1 MATSIPPNPTSH
13 TVVQLLGKLND
24 TDPDFRFMA
33 LNDLIAVFA
42 NAKNDMLHHDYNTAA
57 RTIDHVVKAL
67 DDQNGEVQNQA
78 IKCLGPLVAKTP
90 ANLIAPLIEKLT
102 TLKLQNSVDN
112 SVPALALRNVIEALP
127 RPQPGVPPTKDVTE
141 AYISISRVLMPRLLG
156 RTPQAVKSSSNVRL
170 PPPEQSMIEGEGLF
184 NPDAVDVIIE
194 VVKCFGVM
202 LSPYDE
208 VQALQE
214 VIITLLDNK
223 KATSAVRKKAVIA
236 LSILAV
242 YLLDEQLVAFLD
254 RAVTVLKDPK
264 SDPVTQRLYLTIMGS
279 MARSIPY
286 RFGMHIGNV
295 VQLTLAFL
303 AEEDLQGHLEE
314 MGEGDDVGLEF
325 AEVRE
330 AALVA
335 LEAFLASCPS
345 EMRPYTDDTIAACLR
360 YLKYDPNYAA
370 DDDEDMDEEEEE
382 EEDDDFGDDD
392 EFESGGAFDDDDD
405 ASWKVRRCAAKA
417 IHTLVSTRSNG
428 DLLDN
433 GVLYSQVAPP
443 LVKRFDEREDN
454 VRLEVI
460 SALSVLIRK
469 TGVGIIPDFLLDSTL
484 LDSQSQQPQSRKRRR
499 QSSVVSASA
508 RLDGTGLVSPTTE
521 KIPSTGPR
529 ADLAKLTP
537 QIVKSSTKLLK
548 GKSIPTRQA
557 TMNLLDDLILVQRG
571 GLSDHLDQ
579 IVDLII
585 DATKTTVASTASA
598 SLSGSGGAAS
608 ATPATLRV
616 AALKFLGNIAKTHSS
631 SLLQPHLSKMV
642 SGVAGAVNDRFYKIS
657 SQAIVTVEEIGKA
670 ITPPRSR
677 MTAQKYKPEL
687 SKLYDVI
694 VEKATA
700 VDADAEVRQK
710 AIHALG
716 TLLARTSDAEGAGL
730 LPSDKRNKGL
740 SIISDRLKNETT
752 RLAAVRAVEE
762 ISAHPSP
769 NFDPEWVRSV
779 TVELSAQV
787 RKANRALRGS
797 SIQALKHLALSTA
810 GQQAFDQTTIQTLVE
825 ALLPIIANADSH
837 LHGATFRILTCLVK
851 VDPKGVV
858 TLEFNAAICDFV
870 QQNVVAAVLDPLL
883 DLVAQIGQSGVG
895 EDLMTRLLKDV
906 GVSGDPSTVGQ
917 VIGTLLVAS
926 GGTGGVDI
934 NSFITEAETAEDKA
948 RGSLALSVL
957 GEAALRLGAE
967 SPLKAEIFTKHF
979 GDEYD
984 KFSMTAALALGRAA
998 AGNVEVY
1005 VPVILQSFHDEGAK
1019 QYLLLQSIKEILL
1032 QSVDLSKFAQPIW
1045 DCLLESSQG
1054 EDNKAVCAECIGR
1067 LAIVDPE
1074 TYIPKLD
1081 KLLGDPAP
1089 AVRGIAVQALRYT
1102 FADSGDKFDAVLQ
1115 NYLISMLTAMLQ
1127 DTDMDIRRLAMTTFT
1142 SAAHNKPDMVL
1153 GHLNKLMPFVL
1164 QESVIKPELIREVMM
1179 GPFKILVDDGLEL
1192 RKGAYESLYALMEV
1206 ALSRISIIELYDRII
1221 AGLTDDNDIRAL
1233 SNLMLSKLA
1242 IIDPQETI
1250 RRLDTI
1256 AEAFRATLSIKLKEN
1271 AVKQEYEKQEE
1282 AARSVLRTTLLVWD
1296 KLKGSVSTGQ
1306 CQVWTTYWDWVSKD
1320 FERQL
1325 RQLREENDKIGHTY
1339 A

>member
-112 SVPALALRNVIEALP
+112 SVPSLALRNVIEALP
-127 RPQPGVPPTKDVTE
+127 RPQPGVPPSKDVTE
-141 AYISISRVLMPRLLG
+141 AYTSISRVLMPRLLG
-156 RTPQAVKSSSNVRL
+156 RTPQSAKNSGSVRL
-170 PPPEQSMIEGEGLF
+170 PLPEQSMIEGEGLF

-214 VIITLLDNK
+214 VVIGLLDNK

-254 RAVTVLKDPK
+254 RAVTVLQDPK

-286 RFGMHIGNV
+286 RFGRYIGNV

-303 AEEDLQGHLEE
+303 AEQDLQGHLEE

-370 DDDEDMDEEEEE
+370 DDDEDMEEEEE
-382 EEDDDFGDDD
+382 EEEEDDFGDDD

-433 GVLYSQVAPP
+433 GVLYGQVAPP

-469 TGVGIIPDFLLDSTL
+469 TGEGIIPDFMLDSTL
-484 LDSQSQQPQSRKRRR
+484 IDGQIQPPQSRKRRR
-499 QSSVVSASA
+499 QSSVVSAS
-508 RLDGTGLVSPTTE
+508 GTGLVSPTTE

-529 ADLAKLTP
+529 ADLAKVTP

-548 GKSIPTRQA
+548 SKSIPTRQA
-557 TMNLLDDLILVQRG
+557 TMNLLDDLILVQQG

-579 IVDLII
+579 IFDLII
-585 DATKTTVASTASA
+585 EAAKTTVASTASA

-616 AALKFLGNIAKTHSS
+616 SALKFLGDIAKTHSS

-642 SGVAGAVNDRFYKIS
+642 SGVVGAVNDRFYKIS

-677 MTAQKYKPEL
+677 LTAQKYKPEL

-694 VEKATA
+694 IEKATA
-700 VDADAEVRQK
+700 ADADAEVRQK

-716 TLLARTSDAEGAGL
+716 TLLARTSDAEGASL

-779 TVELSAQV
+779 TVELAAQV

-797 SIQALKHLALSTA
+797 SIQALKHLSLSAA
-810 GQQAFDQTTIQTLVE
+810 GQEALDQATIKTLVE

-837 LHGATFRILTCLVK
+837 LHGATFRILACLVK
-851 VDPKGVV
+851 VDSNGVV
-858 TLEFNAAICDFV
+858 TPEFNTAICGFV

-895 EDLMTRLLKDV
+895 EDLMARLLKDV
-906 GVSGDPSTVGQ
+906 GVSGEPATVGQ

-934 NSFITEAETAEDKA
+934 NSFITEAETAGDKA
-948 RGSLALSVL
+948 RASLALSVL

-967 SPLKAEIFTKHF
+967 SPLNAEIFTKHF

-984 KFSMTAALALGRAA
+984 KFSLTAALALGRAA

-1005 VPVILQSFHDEGAK
+1005 VPVILQSFHDAGAK
-1019 QYLLLQSIKEILL
+1019 RYLLLQSIKEILL

-1045 DCLLESSQG
+1045 ECLLAASEA

-1074 TYIPKLD
+1074 NYIPKLD
-1081 KLLGDPAP
+1081 ELLGDPTP

-1115 NYLISMLTAMLQ
+1115 KYLISMLTSMLQ
-1127 DTDMDIRRLAMTTFT
+1127 DTDMDIRRLALTTFT

-1153 GHLNKLMPFVL
+1153 SHLNKLMPFVL
-1164 QESVIKPELIREVMM
+1164 QESIIKPELIREVMM

-1206 ALSRISIIELYDRII
+1206 ALPRISIIEVYDRII
-1221 AGLTDDNDIRAL
+1221 AGLMDDNDIRAL
-1233 SNLMLSKLA
+1233 SNLMLAKLA

-1256 AEAFRATLSIKLKEN
+1256 ADAFRATLSTKLKEN
-1271 AVKQEYEKQEE
+1271 AVKQEYERQEE
-1282 AARSVLRTTLLVWD
+1282 AARSVLRTTLLLSD
-1296 KLKGSVSTGQ
+1296 RLKGSVGSGQ
-1306 CQVWTTYWDWVSKD
+1306 CQIWTTYWDWVNKD

-1339 A
+1339 T

>member
-1 MATSIPPNPTSH
+1 
-13 TVVQLLGKLND
+13 
-24 TDPDFRFMA
+24 
-33 LNDLIAVFA
+33 
-42 NAKNDMLHHDYNTAA
+42 
-57 RTIDHVVKAL
+57 
-67 DDQNGEVQNQA
+67 
-78 IKCLGPLVAKTP
+78 
-90 ANLIAPLIEKLT
+90 
-102 TLKLQNSVDN
+102 
-112 SVPALALRNVIEALP
+112 
-127 RPQPGVPPTKDVTE
+127 
-141 AYISISRVLMPRLLG
+141 
-156 RTPQAVKSSSNVRL
+156 
-170 PPPEQSMIEGEGLF
+170 MIEGDGLF

-214 VIITLLDNK
+214 VIIILLDNK

-242 YLLDEQLVAFLD
+242 YLLDEQLIAFLD

-286 RFGMHIGNV
+286 RFGKYIGNV

-303 AEEDLQGHLEE
+303 AEQDLQGHLEE

-360 YLKYDPNYAA
+360 YLKYDPNYAV
-370 DDDEDMDEEEEE
+370 DDDEDMEEEEE

-392 EFESGGAFDDDDD
+392 EFEAGGAFDDDDD

-417 IHTLVSTRSNG
+417 LHTLVSTRSNG

-433 GVLYSQVAPP
+433 GVLYDQVAPL

-460 SALSVLIRK
+460 SAVSVLIRK
-469 TGVGIIPDFLLDSTL
+469 TGEGIIPEFSLDSTL
-484 LDSQSQQPQSRKRRR
+484 NDGQSQQPQSRKRRR
-499 QSSVVSASA
+499 QSSVVSTSA
-508 RLDGTGLVSPTTE
+508 RSDGTGVVSPTME
-521 KIPSTGPR
+521 KIPATGPR

-548 GKSIPTRQA
+548 SKSIPTRQA
-557 TMNLLDDLILVQRG
+557 TMNLLDDLILVQQG
-571 GLSDHLDQ
+571 GLSEHLDQ
-579 IVDLII
+579 IFDLVI
-585 DATKTTVASTASA
+585 DAAKTTAASTAST

-631 SLLQPHLSKMV
+631 SLLQPHLSRLV
-642 SGVAGAVNDRFYKIS
+642 SGVVGAVNDRFYKIS

-677 MTAQKYKPEL
+677 LTAQKYKPEL

-694 VEKATA
+694 IERATA

-710 AIHALG
+710 AIHTLG
-716 TLLARTSDAEGAGL
+716 TLLARTSDTEGASL
-730 LPSDKRNKGL
+730 ISSEKRIEGL
-740 SIISDRLKNETT
+740 SIIADRLKNETT

-769 NFDPEWVRSV
+769 NFDPGWVRNV
-779 TVELSAQV
+779 TLELSAQV

-797 SIQALKHLALSTA
+797 SIQALKHLCLSPA
-810 GQQAFDQTTIQTLVE
+810 GQQALDQTAIKTLVE

-837 LHGATFRILTCLVK
+837 LHGSTFRILACLVK

-858 TLEFNAAICDFV
+858 TPEFDTAVCEFV

-895 EDLMTRLLKDV
+895 EDLMTRLLKGV
-906 GVSGDPSTVGQ
+906 GVSGDPTTVGK

-934 NSFITEAETAEDKA
+934 NSFITEAKTAEDKA
-948 RGSLALSVL
+948 RASLALSVL

-967 SPLKAEIFTKHF
+967 SPLDAGMFTMHF
-979 GDEYD
+979 GDDYD
-984 KFSMTAALALGRAA
+984 KFSLTAAMSLGRAA

-1005 VPVILQSFHDEGAK
+1005 LPVIMHSFQDAGAK

-1032 QSVDLSKFAQPIW
+1032 QNVDLSNFVQPIW
-1045 DCLLESSQG
+1045 DCLLASSQG

-1074 TYIPKLD
+1074 NYIPKLD
-1081 KLLGDPAP
+1081 
-1089 AVRGIAVQALRYT
+1089 V
-1102 FADSGDKFDAVLQ
+1102 
-1115 NYLISMLTAMLQ
+1115 
-1127 DTDMDIRRLAMTTFT
+1127 
-1142 SAAHNKPDMVL
+1142 
-1153 GHLNKLMPFVL
+1153 
-1164 QESVIKPELIREVMM
+1164 
-1179 GPFKILVDDGLEL
+1179 
-1192 RKGAYESLYALMEV
+1192 
-1206 ALSRISIIELYDRII
+1206 
-1221 AGLTDDNDIRAL
+1221 
-1233 SNLMLSKLA
+1233 
-1242 IIDPQETI
+1242 
-1250 RRLDTI
+1250 
-1256 AEAFRATLSIKLKEN
+1256 
-1271 AVKQEYEKQEE
+1271 
-1282 AARSVLRTTLLVWD
+1282 
-1296 KLKGSVSTGQ
+1296 
-1306 CQVWTTYWDWVSKD
+1306 C
-1320 FERQL
+1320 
-1325 RQLREENDKIGHTY
+1325 
-1339 A
+1339 

>member
-1 MATSIPPNPTSH
+1 MLLLCERNAPTLTLFYTCS
-13 TVVQLLGKLND
+13 
-24 TDPDFRFMA
+24 
-33 LNDLIAVFA
+33 
-42 NAKNDMLHHDYNTAA
+42 
-57 RTIDHVVKAL
+57 
-67 DDQNGEVQNQA
+67 
-78 IKCLGPLVAKTP
+78 LGPLVAKTP

-112 SVPALALRNVIEALP
+112 SVPSLALRNVIEALP
-127 RPQPGVPPTKDVTE
+127 RPQPGVAPSKDVTE
-141 AYISISRVLMPRLLG
+141 AYTSISRVLMPRLLG
-156 RTPQAVKSSSNVRL
+156 RTPQSAKNSGSVRL
-170 PPPEQSMIEGEGLF
+170 PPPEQGLIEGDGLF

-286 RFGMHIGNV
+286 RFGRYIGNV

-303 AEEDLQGHLEE
+303 AEQDLQGHLEE

-345 EMRPYTDDTIAACLR
+345 EMRPYTEDTIAACLR
-360 YLKYDPNYAA
+360 YLKYDPNYAM
-370 DDDEDMDEEEEE
+370 DDDEDMEEEEE

-428 DLLDN
+428 DLLDD

-469 TGVGIIPDFLLDSTL
+469 TGEGIIPEFMLDSTL
-484 LDSQSQQPQSRKRRR
+484 IDGQTQQPQSRKRRR
-499 QSSVVSASA
+499 QSSVVSAS
-508 RLDGTGLVSPTTE
+508 GTGLVSPTTE
-521 KIPSTGPR
+521 RIPPTGPR

-548 GKSIPTRQA
+548 GKSISTRQA
-557 TMNLLDDLILVQRG
+557 TMNLLDDLILVQQG

-579 IVDLII
+579 IFDLII
-585 DATKTTVASTASA
+585 DASKTTVASTTSA

-616 AALKFLGNIAKTHSS
+616 AALKFLGDIAKTHSS
-631 SLLQPHLSKMV
+631 SLLQPHLSKLV
-642 SGVAGAVNDRFYKIS
+642 NGVVGAVNDRFYKIS

-677 MTAQKYKPEL
+677 FTAQKYKPEL
-687 SKLYDVI
+687 SKLYDAI

-700 VDADAEVRQK
+700 ADADAEVRQK

-716 TLLARTSDAEGAGL
+716 KLLARTSDAEGASL

-769 NFDPEWVRSV
+769 NFDSEWVRSV
-779 TVELSAQV
+779 TVELAAQV

-797 SIQALKHLALSTA
+797 SIQALKHLSLSAA
-810 GQQAFDQTTIQTLVE
+810 GQQALDQATIKTLVE
-825 ALLPIIANADSH
+825 ALLPIIGNADSH
-837 LHGATFRILTCLVK
+837 LHGATFRILACLVK
-851 VDPKGVV
+851 VDPNVVV
-858 TLEFNAAICDFV
+858 TPEFNSAICEFV

-883 DLVAQIGQSGVG
+883 DIVSQIGQSGVG

-906 GVSGDPSTVGQ
+906 GVSGEPATVGQ

-934 NSFITEAETAEDKA
+934 NSFINEAETAGDKA
-948 RGSLALSVL
+948 RASLALSVL
-957 GEAALRLGAE
+957 GEAALRLGVK
-967 SPLKAEIFTKHF
+967 SPLNAEIFTKHF

-984 KFSMTAALALGRAA
+984 KFSLTAALALGRAA
-998 AGNVEVY
+998 AGNAEVY
-1005 VPVILQSFHDEGAK
+1005 VPVILQSFHDAGAK

-1032 QSVDLSKFAQPIW
+1032 QSVDLSEFAQPIW
-1045 DCLLESSQG
+1045 ECLLAASEA

-1074 TYIPKLD
+1074 SYIPKLD
-1081 KLLGDPAP
+1081 VCCTFPSPLIFIVLTYHYSNSWVNPRQLYEALLF
-1089 AVRGIAVQALRYT
+1089 RLC
-1102 FADSGDKFDAVLQ
+1102 
-1115 NYLISMLTAMLQ
+1115 
-1127 DTDMDIRRLAMTTFT
+1127 DTL
-1142 SAAHNKPDMVL
+1142 
-1153 GHLNKLMPFVL
+1153 
-1164 QESVIKPELIREVMM
+1164 
-1179 GPFKILVDDGLEL
+1179 
-1192 RKGAYESLYALMEV
+1192 
-1206 ALSRISIIELYDRII
+1206 
-1221 AGLTDDNDIRAL
+1221 
-1233 SNLMLSKLA
+1233 
-1242 IIDPQETI
+1242 
-1250 RRLDTI
+1250 
-1256 AEAFRATLSIKLKEN
+1256 
-1271 AVKQEYEKQEE
+1271 
-1282 AARSVLRTTLLVWD
+1282 LRTAETSLTLCCI
-1296 KLKGSVSTGQ
+1296 ST
-1306 CQVWTTYWDWVSKD
+1306 
-1320 FERQL
+1320 
-1325 RQLREENDKIGHTY
+1325 
-1339 A
+1339 